1 MADDRMKE
9 SDVVS
14 LLHRDHKGFRNK
26 EVEYRQVDN
35 PNYNREDDP
44 RQTIRVKVTTY
55 YGNDGYS
62 VELVDDFKTSSPPD
76 RIPGVA
82 DSEPSYPVNS
92 QGFPSDKPKSD
103 TRTPEKK
110 AEDSEIERERQWNQT
125 GQGTTSTGIPSGLYE
140 SHAERRAREKI
151 EADEARKDEKERQ
164 DKLDAARRDRQV
176 DEQLAIANRQADRA
190 DRTEDRAISQQAETN
205 SLTRDRYQFDRE
217 KYEDERRKP
226 QFMGSPTDT
235 TRNIAYFNPTTGT
248 VDTAPNP
255 MYDEAKVE
263 AQRLKDQ
270 LSIGIQLNEITAKQ
284 ASEQYSRWFKE
295 NIEVP
300 YLQSAEARAQASD
313 KRQALDAEERR
324 RQFAAQNSLQRGELG
339 QRAAATAIG
348 AEMDMMPYRV
358 GPTFDKEMGAAINS
372 LGTGGKLDANASA
385 GINFSPGAF
394 SFDKP
399 DLGRIARDATKNAL
413 KNVSSYSPAD
423 GDYET
428 ASYEGIN
435 LPNAGTFAGA
445 PQAGGG
451 IDLTGAYN
459 QFIGQYGGPPQT

>member
-1 MADDRMKE
+1 MASDRMKE
-9 SDVVS
+9 TDVVA

-35 PNYNREDDP
+35 PNYSREDDP

-62 VELVDDFKTSSPPD
+62 VELVDDFRAAPPPD
-76 RIPGVA
+76 RVPGVP
-82 DSEPSYPVNS
+82 DSEPSYLVSS
-92 QGFPSDKPKSD
+92 QGFPDTKPKGD
-103 TRTPEKK
+103 TRTPE
-110 AEDSEIERERQWNQT
+110 AQAVDSEKDRERKWNQS
-125 GQGTTSTGIPSGLYE
+125 GQPVNGQQPSGFFE
-140 SHAERRAREKI
+140 THAERREREAVEQKQK
-151 EADEARKDEKERQ
+151 DEAAAAQRRIAD
-164 DKLDAARRDRQV
+164 DARRDAIAQG
-176 DEQLAIANRQADRA
+176 QLDIANRGADRD
-190 DRTEDRAISQQAETN
+190 DRNEARAIDQQAETN
-205 SLTRDRYQFDRE
+205 ALARDRYQFDRE
-217 KYEDERRKP
+217 KYDDERRKP

-235 TRNIAYFNPTTGT
+235 TRNIAYFNPSTGA
-248 VDTAPNP
+248 VETAPNP

-263 AQRLKDQ
+263 AQRLKEQ

-300 YLQSAEARAQASD
+300 YLQSAEARAQAAD

-348 AEMDMMPYRV
+348 AEMDMLPYRV
-358 GPTFDKEMGAAINS
+358 GPTFDTEMGAAINS
-372 LGTGGKLDANASA
+372 LGAGGSMDKNASA

-399 DLGRIARDATKNAL
+399 DLGKIARDATKNAL
-413 KNVSSYSPAD
+413 KNVSTYSPAD

-435 LPNAGTFAGA
+435 LPSAGTFAGA
-445 PQAGGG
+445 PQAAPG
-451 IDLTGAYN
+451 IDLTNAYN

>member
-1 MADDRMKE
+1 MASDRMKE
-9 SDVVS
+9 TDVVT
-14 LLHRDHKGFRNK
+14 LLDRNHKGYRNK

-35 PNYNREDDP
+35 PNYSREDDP

-55 YGNDGYS
+55 YANDGYS
-62 VELVDDFKTSSPPD
+62 VELVDDFTNAPSPD
-76 RIPGVA
+76 RVPGVPE
-82 DSEPSYPVNS
+82 SEPSYPIAS
-92 QGFPSDKPKSD
+92 QGFEGTKPKGD
-103 TRTPEKK
+103 TRTPE
-110 AEDSEIERERQWNQT
+110 AVALDSEKDRERKWNQS
-125 GQGTTSTGIPSGLYE
+125 GQPVNGQQPSGFFE
-140 SHAERRAREKI
+140 THAERREREAQEQKQK
-151 EADEARKDEKERQ
+151 EATAATQRQ
-164 DKLDAARRDRQV
+164 INEDARRDQIAQG
-176 DEQLAIANRQADRA
+176 QLDIQNRGADRA
-190 DRTEDRAISQQAETN
+190 DRNEARAIDQQAETN
-205 SLTRDRYQFDRE
+205 QLTRERYQFERD
-217 KYEDERRKP
+217 KYEDDRRKP

-235 TRNIAYFNPTTGT
+235 TRNIAYFNPETGT
-248 VDTAPNP
+248 VETAANP

-263 AQRLKDQ
+263 AQRLKEQ

-313 KRQALDAEERR
+313 KRQALEAEERR

-399 DLGRIARDATKNAL
+399 DLGKIARDATKNAL
-413 KNVSSYSPAD
+413 KNVSSYQPAD

-459 QFIGQYGGPPQT
+459 QFIGQYGGPPPE